1 MVGARLEISR
11 AVASLLQE
19 DVTFIESGASVAEA
33 VGIMVQKSVR
43 NIFVMSKG
51 GPVGLIRDW
60 DIVRRV
66 VAPKLNSE
74 TVKVDE
80 IMSTP
85 ISSVNADAELSE
97 IAAVMAETGV
107 RRVLVLQDG
116 KVLGTITAGNLLNLL
131 SHFPDRNTREVL
143 RSIAGLT

>member
-1 MVGARLEISR
+1 MEISR
-11 AVASLLQE
+11 GVASLLQE
-19 DVTFIESGASVAEA
+19 DVTFVESGASVAEA

-43 NIFVMSKG
+43 NIFVMNKG
-51 GPVGLIRDW
+51 VPVGLIRDW

-66 VAPKLNSE
+66 VASKLDPE

-80 IMSTP
+80 IMSRP
-85 ISSVNADAELSE
+85 VSSVNSDAEIPE

-107 RRVLVLQDG
+107 RRILVVKDG
-116 KVLGTITAGNLLNLL
+116 KVLGTITAGSLLNLL
-131 SHFPDRNTREVL
+131 SHFPDRNTREIL

>member
-1 MVGARLEISR
+1 LEISR

-43 NIFVMSKG
+43 NIFVMNKG
-51 GPVGLIRDW
+51 VPVGLIRDW
-60 DIVRRV
+60 DIVRGV

-74 TVKVDE
+74 TVTVDE

-85 ISSVNADAELSE
+85 VTSINADAELPE

-107 RRVLVLQDG
+107 RRVLVLRDG

-131 SHFPDRNTREVL
+131 SHFPDRNTREIL
-143 RSIAGLT
+143 RSIAGLP

>member
-1 MVGARLEISR
+1 LEISR
-11 AVASLLQE
+11 GVASLLQE
-19 DVTFIESGASVAEA
+19 DVTFVESGASVAEA

-43 NIFVMSKG
+43 NKIGMKKG
-51 GPVGLIRDW
+51 VPVGLIRDW

-66 VAPKLNSE
+66 VASKLDPE

-80 IMSTP
+80 IMSRP
-85 ISSVNADAELSE
+85 VSSVNSDAEIPE

-107 RRVLVLQDG
+107 RRILVVKDG
-116 KVLGTITAGNLLNLL
+116 KVLGTITAGSLLNLL
-131 SHFPDRNTREVL
+131 SHFPDRNTREIL